1 MFGQLSEQVL
11 ILEDVGVWVKGGEGV
26 EEEGDMEAVGE
37 LECRSVNSC
46 ESTWAPIFSLTIASI
61 FHFDFPTFCCFGFP
75 FLTIYVC
82 FLSFDHIDG
91 LITDRVVRYCC
102 QN

>member
-1 MFGQLSEQVL
+1 M
-11 ILEDVGVWVKGGEGV
+11 
-26 EEEGDMEAVGE
+26 EEVGE
-37 LECRSVNSC
+37 LKCRSVNSC

-61 FHFDFPTFCCFGFP
+61 FSLSLSNILLFGFT

-91 LITDRVVRYCC
+91 LITDRVVRCGTKRLLTILSSKLLPAHWLED
-102 QN
+102 QDD

>member
-1 MFGQLSEQVL
+1 M
-11 ILEDVGVWVKGGEGV
+11 
-26 EEEGDMEAVGE
+26 EEVGE
-37 LECRSVNSC
+37 LKCRSVNSC

-61 FHFDFPTFCCFGFP
+61 FSLSLSNILLFGFT

-102 QN
+102 QKLIFRNKTSNNPVK

>member
-1 MFGQLSEQVL
+1 MDKKRGWRLREEV
-11 ILEDVGVWVKGGEGV
+11 EV
-26 EEEGDMEAVGE
+26 EEEGGMEEVGE
-37 LECRSVNSC
+37 LKCRSVNSC

-61 FHFDFPTFCCFGFP
+61 FSLSLSNILLFGFT

-102 QN
+102 QKLIIQK

>member
-1 MFGQLSEQVL
+1 MDKRRGWRLREEV
-11 ILEDVGVWVKGGEGV
+11 EVEVEGSM
-26 EEEGDMEAVGE
+26 EEVGE
-37 LECRSVNSC
+37 LKCRSVNSC

-61 FHFDFPTFCCFGFP
+61 FSLSLSNILLFGFT